1 VNGYTRAL
9 KVLMNYPIDSDYQV
23 GFNPRKLR
31 KAKEPKRIPPCFT
44 IEQVQAILQQ
54 PDRKTFLEVRTTR

>member
-1 VNGYTRAL
+1 MNGYTRAL